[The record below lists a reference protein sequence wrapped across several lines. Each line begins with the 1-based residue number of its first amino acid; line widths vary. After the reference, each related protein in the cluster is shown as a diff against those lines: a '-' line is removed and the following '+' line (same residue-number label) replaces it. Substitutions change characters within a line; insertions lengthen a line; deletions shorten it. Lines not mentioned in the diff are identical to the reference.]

1 MGDPSEEMLVE
12 FVLGVLP
19 RTQHEEVLTQ
29 LEASH
34 VYAQVVAEYR
44 EMIAALRTWHEAS
57 PEAAAAVS
65 EGILQRI
72 RLRRLLDRL
81 FADADLRRQAGQ
93 NPETILVA
101 HGIAPTPQLL
111 AAFKDLSLSS
121 PERFPGELDERITK
135 LRRLLEWFPGATP
148 GPLG

>member
-1 MGDPSEEMLVE
+1 MGDPSEETLVE

-19 RTQHEEVLTQ
+19 RTQQEEVLTH
-29 LEASH
+29 LEASG
-34 VYAQVVAEYR
+34 VDAQVVAEYR
-44 EMIAALRTWHEAS
+44 EMVATLRTWHEAS

-81 FADADLRRQAGQ
+81 FADPDLRRQAGQ
-93 NPETILVA
+93 NPEAILAA
-101 HGIAPTPQLL
+101 HGVAPTPQLL
-111 AAFKDLSLSS
+111 AAFKDLGLSS

-135 LRRLLEWFPGATP
+135 LRRLLEFFPGATP